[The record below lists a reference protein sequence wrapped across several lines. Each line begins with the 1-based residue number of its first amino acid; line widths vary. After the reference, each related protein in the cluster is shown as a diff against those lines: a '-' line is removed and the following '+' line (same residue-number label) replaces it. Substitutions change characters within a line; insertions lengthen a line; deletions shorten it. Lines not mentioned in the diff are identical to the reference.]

1 MRQPA
6 RLWHVARASCP
17 LGQGRPARAPSWPGR
32 PCHRERS
39 AGPALRPCGTSGL
52 RRAWARRTGK
62 FRWAKAE
69 PSLEKPAGKAARL
82 ESEPCATFCRVACAT
97 GPATHTPQNQLS
109 AELKVKT
116 RGAERCSALRK
127 GSSRCGSKGG
137 SQRLYRLRDLQ
148 GPALG
153 GRAFIRQ
160 APQCYSE
167 ARTRAVSG
175 IDGQRPAAEIEA
187 GGGIR

>member
-1 MRQPA
+1 MRGA
-6 RLWHVARASCP
+6 ERCSAVRRRRLASDVPTGAAVARSAGIVPAGAGAS
-17 LGQGRPARAPSWPGR
+17 R
-32 PCHRERS
+32 PCPVMAGTAMPPGTS

-97 GPATHTPQNQLS
+97 GPATHTSTEQLS

-116 RGAERCSALRK
+116 RGAGRGSAVRRRRLASHAPTGAAVARSA
-127 GSSRCGSKGG
+127 GILPAGAAASRPC
-137 SQRLYRLRDLQ
+137 
-148 GPALG
+148 P
-153 GRAFIRQ
+153 
-160 APQCYSE
+160 
-167 ARTRAVSG
+167 VM
-175 IDGQRPAAEIEA
+175 A
-187 GGGIR
+187 GTAMPPGT